1 MTAPDEAL
9 ARHWLLDPS
18 VAFLNHGSF
27 GACPREVLEAQRRW
41 RDRLEA
47 EPVLFLDRELD
58 GALAEARAAV
68 GSFVG
73 ADPDDLAFV
82 TNATTG
88 VNTVLASLRFEPGD
102 ELLTTDHE
110 YNAALNALRHAA
122 ERDGARV
129 VVARIPFPI
138 ADAAQALEAILAAVT
153 ARTRLL
159 LVSHVTSPTGI
170 VLPVAEIVR
179 ELADRGIDTLVDGA
193 HAPGMLPL
201 DLDGLGAAYYTGNG
215 HKWLCGPKGSGF
227 LHVRRDRQAAI
238 RPLVISHG
246 ANSARTDRSRFR
258 LEADWTGTADPS
270 AHLSLPAAIRFVGS
284 LLPGGWPEVMARNRA
299 LAIEGRAAICRALG
313 VEPPAPTAMLGS
325 LASVPLPMGAATVAI
340 EPGADRDPLQV
351 TLFEGH
357 RIEVPVMTWPVP
369 AALDAGR
376 QPELRLLRIS
386 AQLYNEPAQFERL
399 AAALAA
405 ALAVPPGA
413 TVAADAAQ

>member
-1 MTAPDEAL
+1 MSAPDEAL

-18 VAFLNHGSF
+18 IAFLNHGSF

-82 TNATTG
+82 THATTG
-88 VNTVLASLRFEPGD
+88 VKTVLAALRFRPGD

-110 YNAALNALRHAA
+110 YNAALNALRRAA
-122 ERDGARV
+122 GRDGARV

-138 ADAAQALEAILAAVT
+138 ADAAQAFEAVLAAVT

-159 LVSHVTSPTGI
+159 LISHVTSPTGL

-179 ELADRGIDTLVDGA
+179 ELAGRGIDTLVDGA
-193 HAPGMLPL
+193 HAPGMVPL
-201 DLDGLGAAYYTGNG
+201 DLEALGAAYYTGNG

-238 RPLVISHG
+238 HPLVTSHG
-246 ANSARTDRSRFR
+246 ANSGRTERSRFR
-258 LEADWTGTADPS
+258 LEFDWTGTADPS
-270 AHLSLPAAIRFVGS
+270 AHLALPAAIRFIDS
-284 LLPGGWPEVMARNRA
+284 LVPGGWPEVMARNRS
-299 LAIEGRAAICRALG
+299 LAIEGRAAICAALG
-313 VEPPAPTAMLGS
+313 VAPPAPPTMLGS

-340 EPGADRDPLQV
+340 EPGAERDPLQV
-351 TLFEGH
+351 TLFERE

-376 QPELRLLRIS
+376 AAEARLLRIS
-386 AQLYNEPAQFERL
+386 AQLYNRPAEYERL
-399 AAALAA
+399 AAAV
-405 ALAVPPGA
+405 AVA
-413 TVAADAAQ
+413 TAQ